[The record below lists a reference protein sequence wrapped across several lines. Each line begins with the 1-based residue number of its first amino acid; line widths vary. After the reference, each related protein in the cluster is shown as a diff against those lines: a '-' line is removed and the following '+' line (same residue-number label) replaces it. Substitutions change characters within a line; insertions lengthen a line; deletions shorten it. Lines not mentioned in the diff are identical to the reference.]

1 MTATEYNGIS
11 DEVKTSLLLHCTGE
25 KAREVYNTFV
35 FSSTEDSMKYN
46 KVLEHSGAYFGPQKT
61 LLTLVLN
68 FSRINRNQAKHFDDY
83 IPEMWKLN
91 RDCNLLELHESLLRD
106 MLTIGLNIKSL

>member
-1 MTATEYNGIS
+1 MTATEYNGTS

-46 KVLEHSGAYFGPQKT
+46 KVLEHSGAYFGPQKNT
-61 LLTLVLN
+61 TYSC
-68 FSRINRNQAKHFDDY
+68 FKFFTNQQEPGQTF
-83 IPEMWKLN
+83 
-91 RDCNLLELHESLLRD
+91 
-106 MLTIGLNIKSL
+106 